1 MIGQAGHPAADGLI
15 VLIHVGDELKDALI
29 QLRQQHGGQQVEEEP
44 HHQPGKQ
51 NAHGANQHGLGALP
65 LPLRMGREEGALEE
79 IHHRGQQIGDEGPV
93 EDRPHGLQQG
103 QHGLP
108 AEEGV
113 VKQQNGGGGH
123 KRRHPHADVMVF
135 PFHGP
140 RLLFSPPILH
150 GARGNCNPLFPAP
163 WETPPILTVIS
174 QALCYTVR

>member
-65 LPLRMGREEGALEE
+65 LPLRMGREEVALEK

-93 EDRPHGLQQG
+93 EDRPHGFQQG
-103 QHGLP
+103 QQNLP

-123 KRRHPHADVMVF
+123 KRRHPHAEVMVF
-135 PFHGP
+135 PFHVP
-140 RLLFSPPILH
+140 RLLFSLLPFYTGPGGIAILFFPPH
-150 GARGNCNPLFPAP
+150 GKPRQF
-163 WETPPILTVIS
+163 
-174 QALCYTVR
+174 